1 MQGKLISLLRL
12 NFHPPIFLHHRLI
25 RTLMNLNVLKAAVI
39 ALAFSPVLGYG
50 QWNMLGM
57 PIAGISESDKLGSL
71 NSVAVDSE
79 GNTIVSKH

>member
-1 MQGKLISLLRL
+1 MNFKL
-12 NFHPPIFLHHRLI
+12 
-25 RTLMNLNVLKAAVI
+25 LKAAVLI
-39 ALAFSPVLGYG
+39 LAFSPVLCYG

-57 PIAGISESDKLGSL
+57 PIDGISESDKLGSL